1 MCGRAEYGLQ
11 MFFFQSLPLFLASLW
26 LTFEDGDA
34 VKCTIKE
41 YNPCRCIL
49 SDGYRGIVDLMPI
62 FKDGPLVLDTT

>member
-1 MCGRAEYGLQ
+1 MCGPAEYGLQ
-11 MFFFQSLPLFLASLW
+11 MFFFPSLLLFLASLW
-26 LTFEDGDA
+26 LTFEDRDA

>member
-1 MCGRAEYGLQ
+1 MCGRADYGLK
-11 MFFFQSLPLFLASLW
+11 MFLFPSLLLFLASLW
-26 LTFEDGDA
+26 LTVEDGGA

-62 FKDGPLVLDTT
+62 FQDGALVVDTT